1 MPSKK
6 GHRKSAKKDTKH
18 GRLKIGYHP
27 GTGQYRKY
35 IKGKTYYFGSDPE
48 TALARYAF
56 FLETG
61 LVFKTQVPGPKGR
74 KLLLRQR
81 LSAVWDCRCVV

>member
-1 MPSKK
+1 MPSEK
-6 GHRKSAKKDTKH
+6 GHRRSAKKDTKH

-35 IKGKTYYFGSDPE
+35 IKGKTYYFGSDRG
-48 TALARYAF
+48 TALARHAF

-61 LVFKTQVPGPKGR
+61 LVFKRGY
-74 KLLLRQR
+74 RQFCK
-81 LSAVWDCRCVV
+81 VQNDIVTPMG